1 MRYLNSPLVERQEFQ
16 LLSSYGDIAKR
27 CGVNA
32 QLRNS
37 TPVSVVFASGDVRL
51 SVCLSACLSA
61 CVSLCPLGIIRP
73 SVQPLSCLTAM
84 PYYDG

>member
-51 SVCLSACLSA
+51 SFCLSVCLPVCLRLAVSAGDHPSIRSA
-61 CVSLCPLGIIRP
+61 TELPDRNAVL
-73 SVQPLSCLTAM
+73 
-84 PYYDG
+84 